1 MFALMVQK
9 QLLGKT
15 MAALAESRWKQ
26 QTVLAVIILLIAK
39 TLTGEKKKPVS
50 FNTVFDEEVEIIN
63 FITSSLGNTSF

>member
-26 QTVLAVIILLIAK
+26 QTVLAVIILLNCQN
-39 TLTGEKKKPVS
+39 THRGKKKAS
-50 FNTVFDEEVEIIN
+50 FI
-63 FITSSLGNTSF
+63 